1 MRRPLLVLGFALL
14 AGILAFLGMR
24 NHQMGERSGAL
35 LVDQLP
41 ELAWLKKDLQLSEG
55 EFSKVKELHLGY
67 RPKCLEMCNR
77 IVRAREKLRVSSQA
91 QRQMNPELES
101 AIREYAKVQA
111 DCQQAMLQHLYQTAA
126 VLSPQKA
133 ERFLKAALPAAL
145 GGYHGDATESCHAR

>member
-1 MRRPLLVLGFALL
+1 MKRPLLMLGLALL
-14 AGILAFLGMR
+14 AGALAFFGMR

-41 ELAWLKKDLQLSEG
+41 ELAWLQKDLQLSED

-67 RPKCLEMCNR
+67 RPKCIEMCTR
-77 IVRAREKLRVSSQA
+77 ISDAREKLRLASQA
-91 QRQMNPELES
+91 QRQMNPDLEN

-145 GGYHGDATESCHAR
+145 GGYHGDATENCHAR